1 MERGAMARVLLV
13 DDDGDVLD
21 VVEQGLAEEGYE
33 VTAVES
39 GEDARECLRQGDY
52 DAAVIDY
59 VMPRE
64 DGLSLAQFVRSKGIP
79 VVIITGAIELDD
91 LRGHDLR
98 LVRKPF
104 SSADLGQAIRAVL
117 EASARSASRDR

>member
-1 MERGAMARVLLV
+1 MEWGAMARVLLV
-13 DDDGDVLD
+13 DDDGDVLE
-21 VVEQGLAEEGYE
+21 VLEQALAEQGHE
-33 VTAVES
+33 VTAVAS
-39 GEDARECLRQGDY
+39 AEDARDCLRQGDY

-64 DGLSLAQFVRSKGIP
+64 DGLSLARFVRSRGIP
-79 VVIITGAIELDD
+79 VVIITGAIELDE

-104 SSADLGQAIRAVL
+104 SSTELEQAVRAVL
-117 EASARSASRDR
+117 EAARSASRDR